1 MLLLAFFI
9 VLVFLL
15 RLLRN
20 FCVFCVRPR
29 IAAPSKGMDSRLRG
43 NDGGGFAPS
52 GLCLCFIRK
61 SQTSSS
67 HAGYKHF
74 SPRNPHKCCFSPF
87 SLFWCFFCVF
97 CVTFASFAF
106 APVFLCVLLPYS
118 PLYAAAYSTVSG
130 AWSLNFCVL

>member
-1 MLLLAFFI
+1 MH
-9 VLVFLL
+9 
-15 RLLRN
+15 
-20 FCVFCVRPR
+20 
-29 IAAPSKGMDSRLRG
+29 
-43 NDGGGFAPS
+43 
-52 GLCLCFIRK
+52 K

-67 HAGYKHF
+67 HAPYKPF

-97 CVTFASFAF
+97 CVTSASFAF

-130 AWSLNFCVL
+130 AWSLNFCAL